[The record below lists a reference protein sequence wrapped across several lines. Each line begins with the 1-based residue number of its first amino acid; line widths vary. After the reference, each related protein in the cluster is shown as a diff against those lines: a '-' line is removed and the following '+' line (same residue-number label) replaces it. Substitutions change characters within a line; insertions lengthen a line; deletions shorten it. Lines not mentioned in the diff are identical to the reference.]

1 MKKVIPIPAIVA
13 LVAFLLSL
21 AFVMEIGEAAKVVD
35 ICGSVSRARLAVNL
49 RDKDCLNQAENGT
62 TENEHT
68 DVVVREIN
76 MDLYAVCLLKKA
88 GLVDGRRWQGAA
100 QFRHPESPRTP
111 LRETRQRSAL
121 GLALIAR
128 ALQKCRR
135 ARGKDRY
142 FKAANIVK
150 CLLDNQGTTIRCA
163 G

>member
-1 MKKVIPIPAIVA
+1 MKRVTSIPAIIA
-13 LVAFLLSL
+13 LVAFHLSL

-35 ICGSVSRARLAVNL
+35 ICG
-49 RDKDCLNQAENGT
+49 KNQFEKCVISIDLDGT
-62 TENEHT
+62 TENENT

-88 GLVDGRRWQGAA
+88 SLMDEDGKVRLNFDILKVLEHLYEKQDSD
-100 QFRHPESPRTP
+100 Q
-111 LRETRQRSAL
+111 LL

>member
-1 MKKVIPIPAIVA
+1 MKRVTSIPAIIA
-13 LVAFLLSL
+13 LVAFHLSL

-35 ICGSVSRARLAVNL
+35 ICGKVSRARLAVNL
-49 RDKDCLNQAENGT
+49 RDKDCLNRAGNGT
-62 TENEHT
+62 TENENT

-88 GLVDGRRWQGAA
+88 SLMDEDGKVRLNFDILKVLEHLYEKQDSD
-100 QFRHPESPRTP
+100 Q
-111 LRETRQRSAL
+111 LL